1 MSNLFNS
8 IYNLFQKFRIS
19 FIFLILLIFGASAYF
34 VTKIKFEED
43 ITRMLPSD
51 ENIQRISEV
60 SQNINFMDK
69 LIVNFSLTDT
79 SKTDPGKLIEY
90 ADILNKELEKH
101 QSDLIKSINYQVSE
115 QVMNEVYDVFFNNLP
130 IFLEEK
136 DYKKIDS
143 LLEVSAVENSIKNNF
158 KTLIS
163 PASMVMK
170 QYIMKDPL
178 HFTPIVLNRLNNFQV
193 GDNYEIHN
201 SRIFT
206 KDKKNLSL
214 FLTSAFPS
222 GETQKNG
229 ELISMIDQSI
239 DSLETLFNEEIKI
252 QYYGAAAVAVGNANR
267 IKSDIQ
273 LTVTIALIILL
284 IFMSLFFRKKSIFL
298 ILFLPAVFG
307 GSLSLAIL
315 FLIKGKISA
324 ISLGIGS
331 VLLGITVDYSLH
343 LFTHYR
349 SIGDVKKVLKDIST
363 PVLMST
369 ITTASAFL
377 CLLFVSSKALQ
388 DLGLFAAI
396 SVVVAALF
404 SLIVLPH
411 FLRKRDYEKV
421 HLRKQKSIIEK
432 FTAYSFEKNKYLVLV
447 IIAFTIVSFFFSKK
461 TSFDGDMDKMSYLS
475 PELKEAENN
484 LNKIANV
491 TLKSVY
497 LISTGENLQEA
508 LTNNEKAIPKL
519 EKLKTNGI
527 VNQFTSVS
535 TVLISDSLQK
545 ERIKRWN
552 SFWTEQKVEQLK
564 QILQKSGDKYKFRN
578 NAFSS
583 FYQLLEKDFTTIDQ
597 EELKVLRDLFV
608 DDFITENENI
618 TTVVSIL
625 KADELDKP
633 AIYKAFS
640 EDKNL
645 VVFDKKY
652 MTDNLVRVLKDD
664 FNLLVKL
671 SLGIVF
677 IILLL
682 SFGRIEIAL
691 LTFIP
696 MSVSWIWT
704 LGIMGILGIQF
715 TIFNIIIST
724 FIFGLGIDYS
734 IFIMRGL
741 LQEYKYGIKNL
752 NSYKTSI
759 FLSGVTTI
767 TGIGVLI
774 FAQHPALKS
783 MAVLSIIGILSVIII
798 SYTIEP
804 ALFNLFLLNRKKK
817 GKIAYTFQ
825 ELLSSILAWS
835 IFIGGS
841 LYTTFVG
848 FILFKVLKIKNKRI
862 KLFFNYSMVLS
873 SSALFYGMLN
883 IRKRIINPNKED
895 FKKPCVIICNHQ
907 SHIDLIYN
915 MSINPKIIILTN
927 DWVQKN
933 KIYGRL
939 VQMAD
944 FYPVSEG
951 YEAILPKLSAKVK
964 DGFSI
969 LVYPEGTRSVN
980 FKMKRFHKGAFY
992 IAEKLNLDILPI
1004 VLHGTGFC
1012 MTKGD
1017 DLLLKNG
1024 TVTAKY
1030 LERISPENKE
1040 YGENYSKRAKG
1051 IGRYF
1056 REEYNKLRL
1065 EMEDTKYYKG
1075 QLIKNYLFKGPVLE
1089 WYLRVKLRMEKNYSL
1104 FNSIIPRS
1112 GKIYDI
1118 GCGYGYLSYMLH
1130 FVSEERKV
1138 TGIDYDCEKIEVANN
1153 CISKN
1158 EHIHFECADITQ
1170 YNFEP
1175 ADVFLLSDVLHYLPK
1190 EGQETVVN
1198 HCIQNLNDGGMII
1211 IRDANT
1217 NLKERHKG
1225 TKFSEFL
1232 STKIVGFNKTKD
1244 NSKQLYFL
1252 SSDDIL
1258 GMFSKHNM
1266 EVEIV
1271 DQTKLTSNVVYII
1284 RKNKLEG

>member
-1 MSNLFNS
+1 MSSIFYS
-8 IYNLFQKFRIS
+8 IYNLFRKFRVS
-19 FIFLILLIFGASAYF
+19 FIFLILFIFGVSAYL
-34 VTKIKFEED
+34 VTKINFEED

-51 ENIQRISEV
+51 KNIQRISEV
-60 SQNINFMDK
+60 SQNINFMDRIIIN
-69 LIVNFSLTDT
+69 LSLSDT
-79 SKTDPGKLIEY
+79 SISDPNKLIEC
-90 ADILNKELEKH
+90 ADILNEELKKH
-101 QSDLIKSINYQVSE
+101 QPELIKNMDYQVSE

-130 IFLEEK
+130 IFLEER
-136 DYKKIDS
+136 DYQKIDS
-143 LLEVSAVENSIKNNF
+143 LLDKSSIENSIKNNF

-163 PASMVMK
+163 PASMVLK
-170 QYIMKDPL
+170 QYVMKDPL
-178 HFTPIVLNRLNNFQV
+178 HLTPIVLKRLNSFQV
-193 GDNYEIHN
+193 GDNYEIYN

-214 FLTSAFPS
+214 FLTSAYPS
-222 GETQKNG
+222 GETKKNG
-229 ELISMIDQSI
+229 KLISIIDQNI
-239 DSLETLFNEEIKI
+239 DSLALQFNQEISI

-369 ITTASAFL
+369 LTTASAFL

-411 FLRKRDYEKV
+411 FLRRKDYEKV
-421 HLRKQKSIIEK
+421 HQREQKSLIEK
-432 FTAYSFEKNKYLVLV
+432 ITSYPYEKNKYLILV
-447 IIAFTIVSFFFSKK
+447 IVAFTIVSFFFSRK

-475 PELKEAENN
+475 PELKEAEDN

-497 LISTGENLQEA
+497 LISTGENLQDA
-508 LTNNEKAIPKL
+508 LANNERAIPKL
-519 EKLKTNGI
+519 ENLKNKGI
-527 VNQFTSVS
+527 VNQYTNISA
-535 TVLISDSLQK
+535 VLISDSLQK

-552 SFWTEQKVEQLK
+552 IFWTKEKTEKLK
-564 QILQKSGDKYKFRN
+564 QNLQKSGEKFKFRP

-583 FYQLLEKDFTTIDQ
+583 FYQLLDKEFNAVQQ
-597 EELKVLRDLFV
+597 EDLKGLRELFV
-608 DDFITENENI
+608 DDFITEKENI
-618 TTVVSIL
+618 TTVISIL

-633 AIYKAFS
+633 TIYETFS
-640 EDKNL
+640 ENNDL

-652 MTDNLVRVLKDD
+652 MADNLVRILKGD
-664 FNLLVKL
+664 FNLLVKV

-677 IILLL
+677 LILLL
-682 SFGRIEIAL
+682 SFGRIELAL

-704 LGIMGILGIQF
+704 LGIMGILGIKF

-752 NSYKTSI
+752 DSYKTSI

-798 SYTIEP
+798 SYTLEP

-825 ELLSSILAWS
+825 EFLSSLLAWS
-835 IFIGGS
+835 IFIIGS
-841 LYTTFVG
+841 IYTTFVG
-848 FILFKVLKIKNKRI
+848 FILFRVLQIKNK
-862 KLFFNYSMVLS
+862 KVQLFFNYSMVFS

-883 IRKRIINPNKED
+883 IQKRILNPNKED

-907 SHIDLIYN
+907 SYIDLIYN

-951 YEAILPKLSAKVK
+951 YEAILPKLRAKVES
-964 DGFSI
+964 GFSI

-1030 LERISPENKE
+1030 LDRISPDNKE

-1051 IGRYF
+1051 IGKYF
-1056 REEYNKLRL
+1056 REEYNKLRFEL
-1065 EMEDTKYYKG
+1065 EDTKYYKN
-1075 QLIKNYLFKGPVLE
+1075 QLIKNYIFKGPVLE
-1089 WYLRVKLRMEKNYSL
+1089 WYLRIKLRMEKNYEL
-1104 FNSIIPRS
+1104 FNSLIPRAA
-1112 GKIYDI
+1112 KIYDI

-1130 FVSEERKV
+1130 FVSEERKI
-1138 TGIDYDCEKIEVANN
+1138 TGVDYDNEKIQVAKN
-1153 CISKN
+1153 CNSKN
-1158 EHIHFECADITQ
+1158 EYIHFDCADITQ

-1175 ADVFLLSDVLHYLPK
+1175 ADVFILSDVLHYFPK
-1190 EGQETVVN
+1190 EGQEIVVAN
-1198 HCIQNLNDGGMII
+1198 CIQNLNDGGMVI

-1217 NLKERHKG
+1217 NLKGRHKG

-1232 STKIVGFNKTKD
+1232 STKIIGFNKTKD
-1244 NSKQLYFL
+1244 ESKQLYFL

-1284 RKNKLEG
+1284 RKNQTN